1 MEDSTAPN
9 DISAVSDD
17 ALSQESATDIDKTPP
32 TPLRCFT
39 GALTSAGF
47 ALLAYKLTVAI
58 ATSFANK
65 PITSDNPIAVNIS
78 AAVRTLVQGMVTL
91 GTGVFGVAALGL
103 TLLGIQLLFKKDEVG
118 ES

>member
-1 MEDSTAPN
+1 MEKSTAPQDVSN
-9 DISAVSDD
+9 DLDT
-17 ALSQESATDIDKTPP
+17 ALDSENATEVEETQV

-47 ALLAYKLTVAI
+47 SLLAYKLTISV

-65 PITSDNPIAVNIS
+65 PIVSDNPIAVNIS
-78 AAVRTLVQGMVTL
+78 AAVRTLVQGMVAL

-103 TLLGIQLLFKKDEVG
+103 ALLGIQLLFKKDAV
-118 ES
+118 SDV

>member
-1 MEDSTAPN
+1 MEKSTDTQ
-9 DISAVSDD
+9 DISNTLDNTLDADDTAAVGET
-17 ALSQESATDIDKTPP
+17 QV

-47 ALLAYKLTVAI
+47 ALLAYKLTVSV

-65 PITSDNPIAVNIS
+65 PIVSDNPIAVNIS
-78 AAVRTLVQGMVTL
+78 AAVRTLVQGMVAL

-103 TLLGIQLLFKKDEVG
+103 ALLGIQLLFKKDAAS